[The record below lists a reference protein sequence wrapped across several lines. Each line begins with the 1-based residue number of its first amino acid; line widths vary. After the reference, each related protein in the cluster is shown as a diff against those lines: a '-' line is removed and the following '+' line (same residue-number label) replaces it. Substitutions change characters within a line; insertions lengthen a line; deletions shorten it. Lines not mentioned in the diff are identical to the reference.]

1 MQHSSARELRPSGV
15 AAVVQK
21 ENGVTDRGRVDSVP
35 AADDAV
41 RKVQRLKKA
50 MGRSRA
56 LLADDQ
62 PGAGVAVGGSPL
74 VSELRQ
80 WEEQLEAIRCDVA
93 ELLAER
99 DRMRIAH
106 DKLRE
111 RIDRHTLEPRSEPER
126 KVQSLPQPARP
137 RPSGESQDFT
147 AIDRELERLNAS
159 MLRAFS
165 SE

>member
-1 MQHSSARELRPSGV
+1 M
-15 AAVVQK
+15 
-21 ENGVTDRGRVDSVP
+21 TDRGRVDSVP

-50 MGRSRA
+50 IGRGRA

-62 PGAGVAVGGSPL
+62 PGAGVAVGSSPL

-126 KVQSLPQPARP
+126 KVQGLPQPARP

>member
-1 MQHSSARELRPSGV
+1 M
-15 AAVVQK
+15 
-21 ENGVTDRGRVDSVP
+21 TDRGRVDSVP

-50 MGRSRA
+50 IGRSRVH
-56 LLADDQ
+56 LAEEQ
-62 PGAGVAVGGSPL
+62 PGAGVVVGSASHA
-74 VSELRQ
+74 SELRQ
-80 WEEQLEAIRCDVA
+80 WEEQLEAIRERIDGLQARA
-93 ELLAER
+93 ELLAAR
-99 DRMRIAH
+99 DRWRIAH

-126 KVQSLPQPARP
+126 KVQSLQQPVQPARP
-137 RPSGESQDFT
+137 RPSGESQDFS